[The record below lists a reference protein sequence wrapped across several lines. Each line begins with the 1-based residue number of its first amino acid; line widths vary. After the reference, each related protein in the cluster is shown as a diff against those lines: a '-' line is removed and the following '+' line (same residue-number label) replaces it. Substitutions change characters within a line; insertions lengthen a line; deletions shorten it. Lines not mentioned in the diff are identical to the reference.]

1 MRIVVNGWFW
11 DQLATGSGQ
20 YLAALAAFLPV
31 VDGGHEL
38 VLVRHGKRK
47 TQNDEPAK
55 AILPLPSAA
64 TSGSRWTIIDSS
76 TPFDFLSRNLAK
88 VWFEQITFPCICRR
102 LQASI
107 ALVPYWGSPL
117 WRPCPVAVTI
127 HDLIPLLLPA
137 YRGGR
142 AQRLY
147 AWLVTNTARRADVVL
162 TDSEAGRRDIV
173 AHLGIPAERVHAVHL
188 AAGPEYR
195 RVEDGAELGRVR
207 ARYNLP
213 AEPFFIY
220 LGGFDARKNVVR
232 VVEAY
237 GRLVASASPAESLP
251 KLVIAGRLPASDSAF
266 TPDLRP
272 VVVRLGLDRHVH
284 LTGWVD
290 EADKP
295 ALYSLACAA
304 LFPSEYEGFG
314 LPVIEAQACG
324 CPVITSAR

>member
-20 YLAALAAFLPV
+20 YLAALAAWLPV
-31 VDGGHEL
+31 VDGGHEF
-38 VLVRHGKRK
+38 VLVRHGKRR
-47 TQNDEPAK
+47 TQINEPAK
-55 AILPLPSAA
+55 ALPPLPSAA
-64 TSGSRWTIIDSS
+64 ASASDWTIIDFP
-76 TPFDFLSRNLAK
+76 TPFDFISANLAK
-88 VWFEQITFPCICRR
+88 VWFEQITFPGVCRS
-102 LQASI
+102 LQASV
-107 ALVPYWGSPL
+107 ALVPYWGSPW

-137 YRGGR
+137 YRGEK

-147 AWLVTNTARRADVVL
+147 AWLVTHTARRAAVVL
-162 TDSEAGRRDIV
+162 TDSEAGRRDIM
-173 AHLGIPAERVHAVHL
+173 AHLGIPAERVHTIHL

-195 RVEDGAELGRVR
+195 RVENGEELERVR

-213 AEPFFIY
+213 VDPYFIY

-232 VVEAY
+232 VIEAY
-237 GRLVASASPAESLP
+237 GRLVASASPPESLP
-251 KLVIAGRLPASDSAF
+251 KLVLAGRLPASDSAF
-266 TPDLRP
+266 APDPRP
-272 VVVRLGLDRHVH
+272 VVARLGLDRHVH

-304 LFPSEYEGFG
+304 LFPSDYEGFG

-324 CPVITSAR
+324 CPVITSER